1 METKTLILI
10 ALIAGILIVAGIY
23 FGLGKTTISSQG
35 QAQVKVEPDLLG
47 VYFSVE
53 YKDASAETA
62 KNKIAE
68 TVATLKDSLLDVV
81 DEKEIT
87 TQSFS
92 VSPNYVW
99 DGRKQVQDGY
109 IARQEIIVKTER
121 IDKAGRIVDKG
132 VDAGALVNWINF
144 ELSQE
149 AENEAKVKALEQA
162 SKDAKTKADATV
174 KGLGKRLGGVVSV
187 NTDDY
192 YYQPYR
198 YWDVAVAETSVKQAA
213 VDITPADLEISAGV
227 SVVYRVW

>member
-1 METKTLILI
+1 METKTLILV

-23 FGLGKTTISSQG
+23 FGLGRTTVTSQG
-35 QAQVKVEPDLLG
+35 QSQIKVEPDLLG

-53 YKDASAETA
+53 YKDASAEVA
-62 KNKIAE
+62 KNKLAD
-68 TVATLKDSLLDVV
+68 TVSALKNSLLDVV

-92 VSPNYVW
+92 VQPNYIW
-99 DGRKQVQDGY
+99 NGRTQTQDGY
-109 IARQEIIVKTER
+109 IARQEITVKTTR

-149 AENEAKVKALEQA
+149 KQNEAKAQALEQA
-162 SKDAKTKADATV
+162 SLDAKTKAEATV
-174 KGLGKRLGGVVSV
+174 KGLGKRLGGVVSI
-187 NTDDY
+187 NANDY
-192 YYQPYR
+192 QYYPYR
-198 YWDVAVAETSVKQAA
+198 LYENGVSTTDAKQAA
-213 VDITPADLEISAGV
+213 VDINPQDLEVSASV